1 MFQHPSLVGPVSS
14 LPTSFSTA
22 ATAAA
27 AAAASAAAASTGS
40 LILAVHLLF
49 PFPFFQ
55 VEAHI
60 VPTRR
65 PLRSGIHFK
74 YIKF

>member
-1 MFQHPSLVGPVSS
+1 MFQHPSLAGPISS

-27 AAAASAAAASTGS
+27 ATAASAGS
-40 LILAVHLLF
+40 LILAVHLLL

>member
-1 MFQHPSLVGPVSS
+1 MFQHPSLAGPVSS

-22 ATAAA
+22 ATAATA
-27 AAAASAAAASTGS
+27 ATATSAPAAAASGGR
-40 LILAVHLLF
+40 LIPAVHFPL

-60 VPTRR
+60 VPSRR
-65 PLRSGIHFK
+65 PLRYGIHF
-74 YIKF
+74 